1 MQLREKITKIVAPHG
16 DGKGVTPLED
26 ELLTRRLT
34 WCFDFKPASPSLNTE
49 GSLDEGA
56 SPVYCGTSRV
66 LEIGCSDGS
75 WCHSFKKEQ
84 PTWIVEGVD
93 DTDQ

>member
-1 MQLREKITKIVAPHG
+1 MNKIATTLKVE
-16 DGKGVTPLED
+16 DD

-34 WCFDFKPASPSLNTE
+34 MFFDLRPASPVTIAE
-49 GSLDEGA
+49 GTPEDSHGV
-56 SPVYCGTSRV
+56 PVYQGHSRV

-75 WCHSFKKEQ
+75 WCFCFKEEQ
-84 PTWIVEGVD
+84 PTWTVEGVD